1 MIQRRYCK
9 DKLVAGPYPL
19 YCVTRMVRSCKCTGK
34 KKQQKKNRKKTL
46 LIRIDCSRFIY
57 IYICSSTF
65 QALPIFLKALHIPIH
80 RDTIHSGVRQY
91 LHRMIVCL
99 GEGVLPFIPVAVSH
113 LLEDCTVSTNG
124 GMTYILMKK
133 AQVGNEILQCI
144 SLGGKLVYG
153 RFSAIFHHSRG
164 SMMFLEMDWVCV

>member
-1 MIQRRYCK
+1 MHW
-9 DKLVAGPYPL
+9 
-19 YCVTRMVRSCKCTGK
+19 K
-34 KKQQKKNRKKTL
+34 KKNNNKRKTEKKTL
-46 LIRIDCSRFIY
+46 LTRVDCSRFIY
-57 IYICSSTF
+57 FCICTSTF

-133 AQVGNEILQCI
+133 AQVGSEILQCI
-144 SLGGKLVYG
+144 SLSGKLVYG

>member
-1 MIQRRYCK
+1 
-9 DKLVAGPYPL
+9 
-19 YCVTRMVRSCKCTGK
+19 
-34 KKQQKKNRKKTL
+34 
-46 LIRIDCSRFIY
+46 
-57 IYICSSTF
+57 
-65 QALPIFLKALHIPIH
+65 
-80 RDTIHSGVRQY
+80 
-91 LHRMIVCL
+91 MIVCL

-144 SLGGKLVYG
+144 TLGGKLVYG

>member
-1 MIQRRYCK
+1 MHW
-9 DKLVAGPYPL
+9 
-19 YCVTRMVRSCKCTGK
+19 K
-34 KKQQKKNRKKTL
+34 KKNNNKRKTVKKNASTRV
-46 LIRIDCSRFIY
+46 DCSRFIY
-57 IYICSSTF
+57 FCICTSTF

-113 LLEDCTVSTNG
+113 LLEDCTVSTDG

-164 SMMFLEMDWVCV
+164 SMMLLEMDCVCV